1 MAAREACIAG
11 SDELTQAGNVLCG
24 VALLDERDRMAGS
37 LMIVDFADREA
48 VDAWLQTES
57 CVIGWRLAGHR
68 RQALPV
74 GPSFVGLHETPAFLT
89 PRGDVPSAATRTFTI
104 GREPC

>member
-24 VALLDERDRMAGS
+24 VALLDERDRIAGS

-57 CVIGWRLAGHR
+57 YVIGGVWQVIDVRSCR
-68 RQALPV
+68 V
-74 GPSFVGLHETPAFLT
+74 GPSFVGLHETPA
-89 PRGDVPSAATRTFTI
+89 RS
-104 GREPC
+104 